1 VVRARE
7 KTEQKHEK
15 VASPGVTDPDVA
27 LSPTITTL
35 AGHVVLH
42 PTVTYRHK
50 MGYVLFAHYFV

>member
-7 KTEQKHEK
+7 TRERKGVK

-27 LSPTITTL
+27 LSPIITTL

-42 PTVTYRHK
+42 PTVTHRPK
-50 MGYVLFAHYFV
+50 MGYVLKVD